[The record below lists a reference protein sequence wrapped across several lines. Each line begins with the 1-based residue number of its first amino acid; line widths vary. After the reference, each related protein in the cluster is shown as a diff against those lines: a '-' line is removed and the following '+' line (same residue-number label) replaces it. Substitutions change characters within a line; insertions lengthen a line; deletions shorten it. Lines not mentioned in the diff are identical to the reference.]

1 MKTLTPIKM
10 SYRKVSNRSEVDDG
24 LFGFRSGTMGSAGRS
39 IVSAEQLSAI
49 RGGGKI
55 SNTAVINSADLDR
68 MKRSTLILSTDQIRS
83 NEEAK
88 EQTLAVKR
96 AASNARKTKM
106 ARKAAES
113 AQRAPKSDV
122 ELLAAAEQQAMLQ
135 AAGVQRDEQLDSVKM
150 LNTLGA
156 RAAAFT
162 IRQQQ
167 LKEKA
172 EREVREREYD
182 DRMNAMMELDRLKD
196 LQKREQIEHAKLKQ
210 RLVDKDVLML
220 QIDGRRKQRLRDDE
234 AREVEKGA
242 MLVQLRKNEE
252 IEIEK
257 MKQKAEMVKKSQRE
271 VEIANQ
277 RAMEMRKKQG
287 DLEKLED
294 LKIQRYEMEKAQLE
308 QMREEEAAEVAKVAE
323 LQTAKL
329 RAQQEK
335 MQDNQAALDE
345 LRAKRAAEEKE
356 RRARAEEIRA
366 MERKMQQMEI
376 MREARKAQSDYKDLM
391 LAREV
396 TSQNQEYQRIISNA
410 SQAKAREEVELRKQA
425 EGRYAHVGHIRAQ
438 IEQKSSMRQ
447 LERSAVSEEGRNI
460 KMDFAVERQKLER
473 IRKEHVEKLT
483 REGVDPTYLT
493 EMKRADMAKLQMR

>member
-1 MKTLTPIKM
+1 M
-10 SYRKVSNRSEVDDG
+10 SYRKVGNSSEVEDA
-24 LFGFRSGTMGSAGRS
+24 LFGFGSGTMGRAGRS
-39 IVSAEQLSAI
+39 IISADQLTAI
-49 RGGGKI
+49 RTGGRI

-68 MKRSTLILSTDQIRS
+68 MKRSTLILSTDQIRD
-83 NEEAK
+83 NEEQREAG
-88 EQTLAVKR
+88 LAVKR
-96 AASNARKTKM
+96 AASNARKARM
-106 ARKAAES
+106 AQKAAES

-167 LKEKA
+167 LKEKE

-196 LQKREQIEHAKLKQ
+196 LQKREHIEHSKLKQ
-210 RLVDKDVLML
+210 RLVDKEVLMQ

-234 AREVEKGA
+234 LREVEKKA

-257 MKQKAEMVKKSQRE
+257 MKEKAQMVKKSQRE

-277 RAMEMRKKQG
+277 RALEMRKKQSE
-287 DLEKLED
+287 LEKLDD
-294 LKIQRYEMEKAQLE
+294 LKIQRYEMEKARLE
-308 QMREEEAAEVAKVAE
+308 QQREEEAAEVAKQAE

-396 TSQNQEYQRIISNA
+396 TSQNQEYQRIIANA
-410 SQAKAREEVELRKQA
+410 AQAKSREDNELVKQRDARYQ
-425 EGRYAHVGHIRAQ
+425 HVSHIRSQ
-438 IEQKSSMRQ
+438 ISAKESMRK
-447 LERSAVSEEGRNI
+447 LERGAVSEEGRNI
-460 KMDFAVERQKLER
+460 KMDFAMERQKLER